1 MRLQRLVPFR
11 PVLAVPA
18 LAFALA
24 VPAHAAGNDPGSN
37 TIQAPAKPVLVVENA
52 NLDLGKVQEGV
63 EAVAVFKLKNTGN
76 AELKILSAKPG

>member
-1 MRLQRLVPFR
+1 MRLMRLVPLR
-11 PVLAVPA
+11 PA
-18 LAFALA
+18 LAAPALALALA
-24 VPAHAAGNDPGSN
+24 VPAPAAGNDPGSN
-37 TIQAPAKPVLVVENA
+37 TVQASAKPVLVVENA